1 MQLSKW
7 NKDEDLVTFKLVGL
21 GIMLRYNRS
30 NEQGRR
36 PVSFLDIYSLE
47 KLSWNEIVRMNK
59 DEGQFLF

>member
-36 PVSFLDIYSLE
+36 PVPFLSIYSLE
-47 KLSWNEIVRMNK
+47 KLS
-59 DEGQFLF
+59 